1 MVATLSPLLAVR
13 AWGASWDVVPM
24 LSLEETYTD
33 NVSLAPDALKQ
44 GDWITVVTPGI
55 AVNATGARARFNAN
69 YAPEIVYYAQGY
81 GDNDIFHRGNI
92 FANMELA
99 EQLLFVDAGANV
111 DQYNIS
117 LLDPLAAT
125 NINATGNRATVR
137 TLFASP
143 YLVHDFGSEAK
154 AEARYRYSATDS
166 TQDPELMNSQAD
178 RIDIKLESG
187 SAYKALTWNLDYFNE
202 TVNYENDQ
210 DTASESI
217 LAKGRRLLTPTTG
230 LLAEGGY
237 EKYDS
242 GVIAPTSEGSRWAA
256 GFEWTPTP
264 RSRLAATAGERFYGD
279 TYFLDLQ
286 HRTRLTAW
294 TAGYREDVTSARD
307 DFFIPATANTSG
319 VLDQLF
325 STQIPDPVARQK
337 AVEEFIAKTGLP
349 SSLSD
354 PVNFFSNQLFLQKSW
369 HASASVL
376 GVRNVLTA
384 NVFMNTREV
393 LVGNLTLPSTGD
405 FVASNTIRQTGTGL
419 VWNWRIKAHQTW
431 NMDARYTRDEFLD
444 IDRVDHVAYLQMSL
458 IRQLQPR
465 VHGSVGYR
473 RQQNDSSES
482 AASYTENAVFAAL
495 RMTM

>member
-1 MVATLSPLLAVR
+1 
-13 AWGASWDVVPM
+13 
-24 LSLEETYTD
+24 
-33 NVSLAPDALKQ
+33 
-44 GDWITVVTPGI
+44 
-55 AVNATGARARFNAN
+55 
-69 YAPEIVYYAQGY
+69 
-81 GDNDIFHRGNI
+81 
-92 FANMELA
+92 
-99 EQLLFVDAGANV
+99 
-111 DQYNIS
+111 
-117 LLDPLAAT
+117 
-125 NINATGNRATVR
+125 
-137 TLFASP
+137 
-143 YLVHDFGSEAK
+143 
-154 AEARYRYSATDS
+154 
-166 TQDPELMNSQAD
+166 
-178 RIDIKLESG
+178 
-187 SAYKALTWNLDYFNE
+187 
-202 TVNYENDQ
+202 
-210 DTASESI
+210 
-217 LAKGRRLLTPTTG
+217 
-230 LLAEGGY
+230 
-237 EKYDS
+237 
-242 GVIAPTSEGSRWAA
+242 
-256 GFEWTPTP
+256 
-264 RSRLAATAGERFYGD
+264 
-279 TYFLDLQ
+279 
-286 HRTRLTAW
+286 
-294 TAGYREDVTSARD
+294 
-307 DFFIPATANTSG
+307 
-319 VLDQLF
+319 
-325 STQIPDPVARQK
+325 
-337 AVEEFIAKTGLP
+337 VEEFIAKTGLP